1 MVMLETIP
9 GELHLEI
16 LRMLD
21 VPSLFAMRSVN
32 RYFRQLMDENE
43 ETVVRGCL
51 KKGECVGPHAILLH
65 FYPLT
70 DPENTTFSHARRMH
84 EMKVDTISV
93 ARMVQ
98 RTHNAKIDALYCIR
112 HTCKRFQNF
121 YFPPSLVR
129 LPQLE
134 LEAIRRDLLGEY
146 TTQQIQ
152 HMLPLYIRLVYK
164 TAELLQYDF
173 RGRSLECSL
182 YYMCNNYIL
191 VEGPDLLLQLE
202 KLSPSK
208 DCQKLRE
215 ELFQRVRPYTGY
227 FGMVHEELINEL
239 QRRGSGLMT
248 GPGIEIQQFL
258 QEENTTFDIFNDWN
272 EIQMR
277 W

>member
-1 MVMLETIP
+1 MLETIP
-9 GELHLEI
+9 AELHLEI
-16 LRMLD
+16 LRLLD

-32 RYFRQLMDENE
+32 RYFRQYLDENE
-43 ETVVRGCL
+43 NTVVRECL
-51 KKGECVGPHAILLH
+51 KKSECVGPHAILLH

-84 EMKVDTISV
+84 EMKVDTISI

-98 RTHNAKIDALYCIR
+98 RTNNAKIDALYCIR
-112 HTCKRFQNF
+112 HTCERFQQL
-121 YFPPSLVR
+121 YFPPSLFR
-129 LPQLE
+129 PPELE

-152 HMLPLYIRLVYK
+152 HMLPLYICLVYK
-164 TAELLQYDF
+164 TAQLFQYEF
-173 RGRSLECSL
+173 RGRSLEFSL

-191 VEGPDLLLQLE
+191 AEGPELVLQLE
-202 KLSPSK
+202 KLSLSK
-208 DCQKLRE
+208 DCQKWKD
-215 ELFQRVRPYTGY
+215 ELYQRVRPFTGY

-258 QEENTTFDIFNDWN
+258 REENTTLDICNGWN
-272 EIQMR
+272 
-277 W
+277 